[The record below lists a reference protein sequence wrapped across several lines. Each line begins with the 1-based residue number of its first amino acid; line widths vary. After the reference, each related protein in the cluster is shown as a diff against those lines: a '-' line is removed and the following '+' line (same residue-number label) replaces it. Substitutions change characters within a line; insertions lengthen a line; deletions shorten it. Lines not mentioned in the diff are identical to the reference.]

1 MCCVLEVS
9 ENGYFNWRKRGICQR
24 KQDDRQLTE
33 RIEDAFHE
41 NRGVY
46 GSPRIHAELKEQ
58 GIHCGR
64 KRIVRL
70 MKQQNIMAKR
80 RRQKAQKT
88 ESTHPFP
95 VAPNILQ
102 RDFTTD
108 APNQKWMTDMTFVA
122 TSEGWLYLAG
132 VLDAYSR
139 KLIGWAMGKEHDA
152 ILVKQALQ
160 MALLQREPG
169 ADLIHHSDRG
179 SEYASQ
185 SYQAMLHQRGIQV
198 SMSRKGDC
206 YDNAMMESFWG
217 TLKEEGIGQTIYQTR
232 EEAKTALFDYIEV
245 FYNRKRRHSSLGYL
259 SPVAYEKREK
269 EKQA

>member
-185 SYQAMLHQRGIQV
+185 SYQAMLHQRGI
-198 SMSRKGDC
+198 
-206 YDNAMMESFWG
+206 
-217 TLKEEGIGQTIYQTR
+217 
-232 EEAKTALFDYIEV
+232 
-245 FYNRKRRHSSLGYL
+245 
-259 SPVAYEKREK
+259 
-269 EKQA
+269 